1 MHTHKV
7 EPGKHIHLK
16 EFDANDSSGFTES
29 KEAARQKM
37 LELTARI
44 DALQERMYAEGKHRL
59 LVILQGMDTS
69 GKDGTVRSVF
79 DGTNPQGVS
88 VVSFKAPS
96 ADELDHDYLWRIHK
110 ETAPKGKIVVFNR
123 SQYEDVLVVR
133 VHKIVPEE
141 VWKRRY
147 DQINAF
153 ERLLAEEGTTI
164 LKFYLHIDLE
174 EQRQRLLERLDDPAK
189 HWKFN
194 PGDLKERLLWNQ
206 YMEAYEDVLSKTS
219 TDWAPWYIVPAN
231 KKWYRNLV
239 IASALVEA
247 LEAMKIQDPPI
258 LAEAATYKAQLLAE
272 PASH

>member
-1 MHTHKV
+1 
-7 EPGKHIHLK
+7 
-16 EFDANDSSGFTES
+16 
-29 KEAARQKM
+29 
-37 LELTARI
+37 
-44 DALQERMYAEGKHRL
+44 
-59 LVILQGMDTS
+59 
-69 GKDGTVRSVF
+69 
-79 DGTNPQGVS
+79 
-88 VVSFKAPS
+88 
-96 ADELDHDYLWRIHK
+96 
-110 ETAPKGKIVVFNR
+110 
-123 SQYEDVLVVR
+123 

-147 DQINAF
+147 EQINAF

-258 LAEAATYKAQLLAE
+258 LAEAATFKAQLLAE